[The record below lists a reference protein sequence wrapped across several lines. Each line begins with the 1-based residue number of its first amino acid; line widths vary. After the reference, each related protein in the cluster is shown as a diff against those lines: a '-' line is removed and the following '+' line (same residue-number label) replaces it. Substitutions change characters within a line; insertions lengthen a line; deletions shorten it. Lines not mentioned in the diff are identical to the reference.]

1 MAEPGGRERAEA
13 RAGVLSASARRGGI
27 QDEQRPDRRRAIAGA
42 GMVATASR
50 LLAPSQATTSAI
62 SSKIEDVAVQLSSPH
77 MRGGLRGEERHGT
90 EKNQGSGAGLR
101 CRMVDGPTCQATRLF
116 GAIHSRDSHH
126 WEASRQEIRRSP
138 WAAGSVS
145 SE

>member
-50 LLAPSQATTSAI
+50 LLAPSQATSAI

-77 MRGGLRGEERHGT
+77 MRGGCGERSDT
-90 EKNQGSGAGLR
+90 
-101 CRMVDGPTCQATRLF
+101 
-116 GAIHSRDSHH
+116 
-126 WEASRQEIRRSP
+126 ASRRTKAREP
-138 WAAGSVS
+138 VCAVEW
-145 SE
+145 